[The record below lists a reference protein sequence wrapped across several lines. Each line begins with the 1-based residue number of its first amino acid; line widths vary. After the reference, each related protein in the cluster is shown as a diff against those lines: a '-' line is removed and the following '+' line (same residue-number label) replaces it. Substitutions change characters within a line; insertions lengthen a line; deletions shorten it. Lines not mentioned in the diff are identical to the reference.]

1 MNKFT
6 LVREKND
13 RQNIWYMAP
22 DIWVLSST
30 DMAGSEVMLFKC
42 DPNGDVKDWHDLYVS
57 YENIDN
63 HAWHMTE
70 YSKELK

>member
-6 LVREKND
+6 FVREKND
-13 RQNIWYMAP
+13 RQNLWYMAP

-30 DMAGSEVMLFKC
+30 DMAGSEVMLFNS
-42 DPNGDVKDWHDLYVS
+42 DPNGQVQDWLDLYVS
-57 YENIDN
+57 YENIDD
-63 HAWHMTE
+63 HAWHMAE